1 MGREEGEILFPVLLQ
16 ALKWQCYL
24 KRSYRGWGRGS
35 GSLGKVFTR
44 KHEPLSSI
52 PNAHIEKKG
61 AGGGGGLQAEGTGMQ
76 TTIEVGLNLCAT
88 GHCRGHTRM
97 E

>member
-1 MGREEGEILFPVLLQ
+1 MLPSWVGREEGEILFPVLLQ

-61 AGGGGGLQAEGTGMQ
+61 RGGGGGSYKLKA
-76 TTIEVGLNLCAT
+76 LAYADHN
-88 GHCRGHTRM
+88 
-97 E
+97 